1 MFWASLWRHCNQSW
15 LMVTSEITT
24 AWAVQLS
31 LACKQCEKIASDERA
46 NELVI
51 LILIV
56 IIMIIAIILIKQWIW
71 SRVVLVC
78 TLLKTDL
85 IKIRWDIQHKGLTT
99 DMKACRVLTR
109 IDFLVN
115 QPKGVTTQVNVFSE
129 YSLMV
134 YCFSF
139 FLSSQFVSAF
149 FLLDTTTLGIK
160 MLSRSLANSW
170 RHNMADLPTPFF
182 PFLPYHIYTSSPPI
196 TLKCHGLGIC
206 LATGDTALSVGC
218 DMKEKLRFPTFVMS
232 RIYRLWN
239 PVHHQAP
246 NFLVT
251 SQKSVLTHNDVLPLL
266 SSVN

>member
-46 NELVI
+46 DERANELVI

-56 IIMIIAIILIKQWIW
+56 IIMIIAIILIKQWSW

-139 FLSSQFVSAF
+139 FLFLSF
-149 FLLDTTTLGIK
+149 FTVCQC
-160 MLSRSLANSW
+160 
-170 RHNMADLPTPFF
+170 FF
-182 PFLPYHIYTSSPPI
+182 FAWHYNT
-196 TLKCHGLGIC
+196 
-206 LATGDTALSVGC
+206 
-218 DMKEKLRFPTFVMS
+218 
-232 RIYRLWN
+232 WN
-239 PVHHQAP
+239 
-246 NFLVT
+246 
-251 SQKSVLTHNDVLPLL
+251 
-266 SSVN
+266 